1 MNLKINNQLAIPS
14 NEIQWRFSRSSGPGG
29 QNVNKTE
36 SRVEIIF
43 QIDNSKVLS
52 PFQKYILLR
61 QLKKQIHHGS
71 ISIIVQEKRTQYENR
86 KLAILKMTSLLRDN
100 IKLKTKVRKKTIP
113 SKNSQRKRVEFK
125 KKRGILKQNRQY
137 KLDKDF

>member
-1 MNLKINNQLAIPS
+1 MNLQINNQLVIPK
-14 NEIQWRFSRSSGPGG
+14 NEIHWRFSRSAGPGG

-43 QIDNSKVLS
+43 HINNSKVLS

-61 QLKKQIHHGS
+61 QLNKQINHGS

-86 KLAILKMTSLLRDN
+86 QLAMLKLTSLLRDN
-100 IKLKTKVRKKTIP
+100 LNLQTKARKKTIP
-113 SKNSQRKRVEFK
+113 SKNSQIKRLEAK
-125 KKRGILKQNRQY
+125 KKRGILKKNRQY
-137 KLDKDF
+137 KLDKDL